1 MKGVIIMKNSTYDKL
16 KILCLIILPAFI
28 TFLLAVLPVL
38 NIPHKEAI
46 ILVLTS
52 LNTMLGTIITQ
63 LSRSYNKSQEVDEE
77 CSQN

>member
-46 ILVLTS
+46 ILLLTS

-63 LSRSYNKSQEVDEE
+63 LSRSYNKSQEVDKE
-77 CSQN
+77 CPQN

>member
-16 KILCLIILPAFI
+16 KILCLIIQPAFI

-77 CSQN
+77 